1 MFCLIIHNN
10 SDWSALPRHKLYI
23 WSNKLI
29 TINITIY
36 ISHPFH
42 DTPHCC
48 RLLMTNALCLDQP
61 SGLSNMTPLF
71 SVKTTLLKSVFI
83 LSLAHNHVY
92 LYALEVYTSHTE

>member
-1 MFCLIIHNN
+1 MFCLIIHDN

-23 WSNKLI
+23 WSNRLI
-29 TINITIY
+29 TIN
-36 ISHPFH
+36 SHPFH
-42 DTPHCC
+42 DTPH